1 MARKFPWTIFLLLLF
16 CVVSISARHSY
27 AENRVALILG
37 NGAYVHTSPLR
48 NPVNDAEK
56 LSEAFQKMGFTVLR
70 GIDQTKSGMDEQI
83 GLFSR
88 KLQGAGLAV
97 FFYAGHGIQINSR
110 NYLVPVDF
118 DPEKGSDLT
127 TQLIRLDD
135 ILHELEKGKQNNI
148 IFLDACR
155 DNPMADQLA
164 SSLAKGR
171 SMTIDQDRG
180 VKYVSKGLA
189 EVEGK
194 AGTLIAYATQPGNI
208 ALDGVGPN
216 SPFTESLLKHI
227 ETPGLEIRDML
238 TKVRA
243 SVMGIT
249 KEKQIPWDHSSLVKD
264 VYFKKKNRGF
274 APPP

>member
-1 MARKFPWTIFLLLLF
+1 MARKFPWTIVLLLLF